1 MPRKRNPAT
10 VSLAPTPK
18 GNSTCDRI
26 VAAARKKLV
35 ENGVDGF
42 SLRELATSL
51 DLKLSNVQ
59 YYFRTREALLL
70 HVFEREA
77 LADVAVIEAKRSS
90 GSEREAFRA
99 IVRELVIRW
108 RGDSGILM
116 STLGTMSLHRKEFR
130 GLYRSIYDAFYNAL
144 EASVRSM
151 NHKLDE
157 EEVRLRVRL
166 VTALVDGSPMQIR
179 VGELQ
184 TFLDRVQDQ
193 AEQIALM

>member
-1 MPRKRNPAT
+1 MPKKRNPEM

-59 YYFRTREALLL
+59 YYFKTREALLL

-77 LADVAVIEAKRSS
+77 AADVAVIEAKRSS

-116 STLGTMSLHRKEFR
+116 STLGTISLHHKEFR
-130 GLYRSIYDAFYNAL
+130 GLYRSVYEVFYRAL
-144 EASVRSM
+144 EASVRGM
-151 NHKLDE
+151 NNELDDD
-157 EEVRLRVRL
+157 EVRLRVRL
-166 VTALVDGSPMQIR
+166 VTALVDGSPMQTR
-179 VGELQ
+179 VGDLQ
-184 TFLDRVQDQ
+184 IFLDRVQDQ
-193 AEQIALM
+193 AEQIARS

>member
-35 ENGVDGF
+35 ENGVDEF

-77 LADVAVIEAKRSS
+77 SADVAVIEAKRSS

-116 STLGTMSLHRKEFR
+116 STLGTMSLHHKEFR

>member
-18 GNSTCDRI
+18 GNSTCERI

-35 ENGVDGF
+35 ENGGDGF

-116 STLGTMSLHRKEFR
+116 STLGTMSLHHKEFR

-157 EEVRLRVRL
+157 EEVRRRVRL
-166 VTALVDGSPMQIR
+166 VTSLVDGAPMQIR

>member
-77 LADVAVIEAKRSS
+77 SADVAVIEAKRSS

-116 STLGTMSLHRKEFR
+116 STLGTMSLHHKECR
-130 GLYRSIYDAFYNAL
+130 VLYRSIYDAFYNAL

>member
-116 STLGTMSLHRKEFR
+116 STLGTMSLHHKEFR

-193 AEQIALM
+193 AEQIALT